1 MGDDAGPPQPASE
14 QAQSV
19 VDVCDVVALSD
30 LGLRAIDRLARLQLE
45 ARRRGGRIAL
55 TNASPEL
62 GELIDLAGLRSV
74 LPCLTSVELV
84 VEVSG
89 QAEQREEPRG
99 VEEEG
104 DPAEPVA

>member
-19 VDVCDVVALSD
+19 VDVCDVLALSD
-30 LGLRAIDRLARLQLE
+30 PGLRAIDRLARLQLE

-62 GELIDLAGLRSV
+62 ADLLDLAGLNSV
-74 LPCLTSVELV
+74 LPCLKSVQLV
-84 VEVSG
+84 VEVGG
-89 QAEQREEPRG
+89 QAEQREESRG

-104 DPAEPVA
+104 DSAESVP